1 VDEKTQEAAGA
12 VHDARSA
19 CTWTETLRAA
29 VVLAGYSGL
38 AFALF
43 HRAWADPGRRLVGT
57 CCDSSAYVDTFRFTG
72 TSVAHLQSPFFTN
85 LVNAPHGVNVMW
97 QPNVLPVVGFV
108 ASPFETLVGP
118 MVTYD
123 LVVTMAVALS
133 CFGAYLAL
141 RRWVGGLVGP
151 VVGGLVFG
159 FSPVETGHSLGH
171 PQVTCALL
179 LPLVLLMTTDVL
191 VEQRFRWWTSGAAL
205 GALLAVE
212 LLVGEEM
219 FAGVVI
225 TGAVIAVII
234 AARFR
239 RQIRSHLMHVVAAAS
254 AAAVT
259 FGALGAWPLYV
270 QFAGPERLKGPVHQT
285 GIYATNL
292 AGYVIPVPLT
302 TELSTSWTVHSAFAW
317 FRNTGFSEANAY
329 LGLPLLLLLV
339 VTVVVLRRSPLIQ
352 VTSIATLVMAVLS
365 LGTELHVA
373 GHTYNVWLPWRLLH
387 ELPLVSSLQAN
398 RLAMFV
404 DLGVATIV
412 AEALRRTAA
421 AARRRS
427 PSGEHSESSHFDA
440 RRVGAIVGLAAITL
454 ALVPLLP
461 SLHYPDYRP
470 TVPSFFTT
478 SDVNV
483 IAKGG
488 TVLLVPFPR
497 GSRGDDADMIW
508 QAEADLRF
516 KIVGGG
522 VYVPGPGGKGT
533 TFGGAPTILT
543 YVLGVTEHRG
553 TAPAQTPGVLLAERR
568 NLVSWKVDDV
578 VVGPMSNEE
587 RAVSVLETVLGE
599 DPVRQGDVFYWVKV
613 DHYPVIEQAAAQ
625 PS

>member
-1 VDEKTQEAAGA
+1 
-12 VHDARSA
+12 
-19 CTWTETLRAA
+19 
-29 VVLAGYSGL
+29 
-38 AFALF
+38 
-43 HRAWADPGRRLVGT
+43 
-57 CCDSSAYVDTFRFTG
+57 
-72 TSVAHLQSPFFTN
+72 
-85 LVNAPHGVNVMW
+85 M
-97 QPNVLPVVGFV
+97 
-108 ASPFETLVGP
+108 
-118 MVTYD
+118 
-123 LVVTMAVALS
+123 
-133 CFGAYLAL
+133 
-141 RRWVGGLVGP
+141 
-151 VVGGLVFG
+151 
-159 FSPVETGHSLGH
+159 
-171 PQVTCALL
+171 
-179 LPLVLLMTTDVL
+179 
-191 VEQRFRWWTSGAAL
+191 
-205 GALLAVE
+205 
-212 LLVGEEM
+212 
-219 FAGVVI
+219 
-225 TGAVIAVII
+225 
-234 AARFR
+234 
-239 RQIRSHLMHVVAAAS
+239 
-254 AAAVT
+254 
-259 FGALGAWPLYV
+259 
-270 QFAGPERLKGPVHQT
+270 
-285 GIYATNL
+285 
-292 AGYVIPVPLT
+292 
-302 TELSTSWTVHSAFAW
+302 
-317 FRNTGFSEANAY
+317 
-329 LGLPLLLLLV
+329 

-553 TAPAQTPGVLLAERR
+553 TAPAQTPGVLLVERR

>member
-1 VDEKTQEAAGA
+1 MG
-12 VHDARSA
+12 R
-19 CTWTETLRAA
+19 
-29 VVLAGYSGL
+29 
-38 AFALF
+38 
-43 HRAWADPGRRLVGT
+43 PGRRFVGT

-72 TSVAHLQSPFFTN
+72 TSVARLQSPFFTN

-108 ASPFETLVGP
+108 VSPFETLVGP

-302 TELSTSWTVHSAFAW
+302 TELSTSWTVHSAF
-317 FRNTGFSEANAY
+317 G
-329 LGLPLLLLLV
+329 V
-339 VTVVVLRRSPLIQ
+339 VP
-352 VTSIATLVMAVLS
+352 
-365 LGTELHVA
+365 
-373 GHTYNVWLPWRLLH
+373 
-387 ELPLVSSLQAN
+387 
-398 RLAMFV
+398 
-404 DLGVATIV
+404 
-412 AEALRRTAA
+412 
-421 AARRRS
+421 
-427 PSGEHSESSHFDA
+427 
-440 RRVGAIVGLAAITL
+440 
-454 ALVPLLP
+454 
-461 SLHYPDYRP
+461 
-470 TVPSFFTT
+470 
-478 SDVNV
+478 
-483 IAKGG
+483 
-488 TVLLVPFPR
+488 
-497 GSRGDDADMIW
+497 
-508 QAEADLRF
+508 
-516 KIVGGG
+516 
-522 VYVPGPGGKGT
+522 
-533 TFGGAPTILT
+533 
-543 YVLGVTEHRG
+543 
-553 TAPAQTPGVLLAERR
+553 
-568 NLVSWKVDDV
+568 
-578 VVGPMSNEE
+578 
-587 RAVSVLETVLGE
+587 
-599 DPVRQGDVFYWVKV
+599 
-613 DHYPVIEQAAAQ
+613 
-625 PS
+625 